1 MPEVYETAVKSG
13 ELVTLTLDAFP
24 GETFIGTVVRN
35 ANSIDLTSRTLK
47 VEVDVDNP
55 TGRLLPGAYAFV
67 HLKVPASAGAV
78 TIPTNTLLFRAEG
91 LRVAVVHNGATKLVP
106 ITIGHDYGSTV
117 EAVSGLTADD
127 AVIIDPSDSIM
138 HGSRVEIVD
147 LTQTSNQANT
157 AAAKTP

>member
-1 MPEVYETAVKSG
+1 
-13 ELVTLTLDAFP
+13 
-24 GETFIGTVVRN
+24 
-35 ANSIDLTSRTLK
+35 LK

-67 HLKVPASAGAV
+67 HLKVPASGGAV

-91 LRVAVVHNGATKLVP
+91 LRVAVVHNGSTKLVP

-117 EAVSGLTADD
+117 EAVSGLTTDD

-147 LTQTSNQANT
+147 LTQTPHQGNT